1 MGLSHF
7 LMTWKAGDFADA
19 KNHKVKN
26 RNITGGVDGGNTRLT
41 RGVDNA
47 EFFPPCLKRSL
58 PGLPPGVME
67 GNLLLNKVNYEIPHF
82 PRILCFI
89 MNNLRERNRRGP

>member
-26 RNITGGVDGGNTRLT
+26 RNITGGGGGGYPRLT
-41 RGVDNA
+41 RGVDGA
-47 EFFPPCLKRSL
+47 EFTPLPEEESPRSS
-58 PGLPPGVME
+58 PG
-67 GNLLLNKVNYEIPHF
+67 GNG
-82 PRILCFI
+82 R
-89 MNNLRERNRRGP
+89 

>member
-1 MGLSHF
+1 MGLIHF

-19 KNHKVKN
+19 KNHKVKK

-47 EFFPPCLKRSL
+47 EFFPLA
-58 PGLPPGVME
+58 
-67 GNLLLNKVNYEIPHF
+67 
-82 PRILCFI
+82 
-89 MNNLRERNRRGP
+89 